1 MALVENALNKVMLS
15 TDALIHRD
23 PEAVKA
29 VMEGLMIAGI
39 AMNYA
44 GISRPDHEKA
54 IRYAASFS
62 LEAWNRKLLAFIGP
76 GANAMIAGENK
87 EHKYDTDKHA
97 RRLKII
103 EERWD
108 DITNIIAEMPHATE
122 IRALM
127 ESIGLPVSASCIGYT
142 SDQVRTTFTMTKDIR
157 DKYVGTR
164 LFWDLGILDEI
175 AEDTF

>member
-1 MALVENALNKVMLS
+1 
-15 TDALIHRD
+15 
-23 PEAVKA
+23 
-29 VMEGLMIAGI
+29 
-39 AMNYA
+39 
-44 GISRPDHEKA
+44 
-54 IRYAASFS
+54 
-62 LEAWNRKLLAFIGP
+62 
-76 GANAMIAGENK
+76 MIAGENK

-157 DKYVGTR
+157 NKYVGTR

>member
-29 VMEGLMIAGI
+29 VMEGLMIAVI

-87 EHKYDTDKHA
+87 EHKYESDK
-97 RRLKII
+97 
-103 EERWD
+103 
-108 DITNIIAEMPHATE
+108 
-122 IRALM
+122 
-127 ESIGLPVSASCIGYT
+127 
-142 SDQVRTTFTMTKDIR
+142 
-157 DKYVGTR
+157 
-164 LFWDLGILDEI
+164 
-175 AEDTF
+175 